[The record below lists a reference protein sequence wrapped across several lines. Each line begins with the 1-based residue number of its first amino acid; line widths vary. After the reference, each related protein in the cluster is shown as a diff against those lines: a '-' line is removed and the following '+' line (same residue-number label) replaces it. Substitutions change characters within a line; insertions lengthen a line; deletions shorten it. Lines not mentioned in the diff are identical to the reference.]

1 MTALSRRD
9 LLTALLALAATRA
22 SPNRG
27 DDPGRPAVLDD
38 ILRWLSPDAA
48 PVGERYLQ
56 LHSAEAD
63 LDMLAQLLLDRI
75 PSAVGDDLPRELS
88 CAVQEDFARGDL
100 VNLDGW
106 LLSRTEV
113 RLCAVIHL
121 AGQIQLP
128 A

>member
-1 MTALSRRD
+1 MSALSRRD
-9 LLTALLALAATRA
+9 LLTALVALVATRA
-22 SPNRG
+22 SPTRAH
-27 DDPGRPAVLDD
+27 DSGRPAVLDD
-38 ILRWLSPDAA
+38 VLRWLSPDAA

-63 LDMLAQLLLDRI
+63 LDTLAQLLLDRI
-75 PSAVGDDLPRELS
+75 PNAGRDDLPRELS

-106 LLSRTEV
+106 LLSRTEL

-121 AGQIQLP
+121 A
-128 A
+128 